1 MPDIDSGASFLKPG
15 LGWLAAPDEST
26 PGFFPAFARVSVAIQ
41 TVLRER
47 IPTHYF
53 LDSQAFANV
62 KTAYPMLVYRAS
74 RPFRGKMRT
83 ELTYDVLNPKTLA
96 TFFRT
101 VRPAFPEVL
110 QAVKSRL
117 QAEGRAELAALY
129 EPHRS
134 NSILDAVQRLS
145 KSRKCLYVLI
155 RAEGTLVTTMFDLAG
170 LGTLAIKQQARQ
182 MASFEKKWRYQ
193 LRRMYPGTDFTW
205 LGAELLEAATQ
216 ALSET
221 EIFDTETAES
231 ALSETTLPE
240 TIVVEENAENDME
253 NVEGGEP
260 DLLDES

>member
-1 MPDIDSGASFLKPG
+1 MPETYLGMSFPKPG
-15 LGWLAAPDEST
+15 PAWLAAPDERT

-41 TVLRER
+41 TLLRER
-47 IPTHYF
+47 VPTHYF

-101 VRPAFPEVL
+101 VRPALGEVVE
-110 QAVKSRL
+110 AVKSRL
-117 QAEGRAELAALY
+117 RAEGLAELAASY
-129 EPHRS
+129 EPSRA
-134 NSILDAVQRLS
+134 NSILESVQRLS

-155 RAEGTLVTTMFDLAG
+155 RAESFLVTTLIDLAG
-170 LGTLAIKQQARQ
+170 LGNLPIKQQVRR

-205 LGAELLEAATQ
+205 LAPELLAAATE
-216 ALSET
+216 ALIET
-221 EIFDTETAES
+221 DAALDETI
-231 ALSETTLPE
+231 PE
-240 TIVVEENAENDME
+240 TQSKE
-253 NVEGGEP
+253 
-260 DLLDES
+260 LLDES

>member
-1 MPDIDSGASFLKPG
+1 MPDIDSGDSFPKPG
-15 LGWLAAPDEST
+15 PAWLEAPDERT
-26 PGFFPAFARVSVAIQ
+26 REFFPAFARVSVAIQ
-41 TVLRER
+41 TLLRER
-47 IPTHYF
+47 VPTSYF
-53 LDSQAFANV
+53 LDSQAFGNV

-101 VRPAFPEVL
+101 VRPVFPEVV

-117 QAEGRAELAALY
+117 QAEQMGERAALY
-129 EPHRS
+129 EPHRA
-134 NSILDAVQRLS
+134 NSILDSVQRLS

-155 RAEGTLVTTMFDLAG
+155 RAESVLVTTLIDLAG
-170 LGTLAIKQQARQ
+170 LGNLSIKQQVRR

-205 LGAELLEAATQ
+205 LAPELLEAATQ
-216 ALSET
+216 ALAET
-221 EIFDTETAES
+221 EAPLE
-231 ALSETTLPE
+231 LNPP
-240 TIVVEENAENDME
+240 
-253 NVEGGEP
+253 EP